1 MTIQKILT
9 FQEMGEEEKA
19 DEVYFLDSD
28 IKYLNALKEF
38 ALDETNADI
47 IIADNI
53 LTPLGIG
60 TNPHNAFD
68 LLKKIKIFGTYE
80 NPWIIAWK
88 NEPLD
93 AGEDEVEY
101 FQKSALQQP
110 IYDDVMH
117 MRKNFPLPVFTI
129 ADPNGIHRIG
139 WSAGKVDGDDWIF
152 IHVTDP
158 SRYIAPNSDLDQIF
172 RKRGL
177 SVILPEIQFSMLPQI
192 LEDQISLKIDP
203 NDKKKKLALTVGVK
217 PERDGRIIDY
227 KIIYSF
233 LDTEKTYNLSI
244 DETNAIILGNEEEM
258 TPNSTL
264 VREKY
269 FQDWISIEQF
279 AERRKKFRI
288 RHGAISLKIPKATV
302 KIAREKFIPGAA
314 HVFRIDLTPEN
325 ELNNAVGVVNELDL
339 VVGEISA
346 SFCTKMNV
354 PMIYKSQPPIP
365 LDLDFKPTKDP
376 LEDRIKQES
385 LDKLYKKDRSD
396 ESVITQITRRNNFP
410 PEIYSITP
418 KKHHG
423 LALTSYGQF
432 ANPLNDYY
440 DLANHYQLKYAAL
453 LSDWQRTK
461 DKDDDDCP
469 VPVSPFNHNVLHD
482 IVSTSESRKSDI
494 LTLQKNS
501 SRFWIYWSIKND
513 IEANVFTQ
521 YSGLVIVARDDRNE
535 TTVLLR
541 HYELEARMTTKRK
554 YTKGE
559 KIYLKVEHVD
569 PFYDRLILKEAKGR
583 PT

>member
-1 MTIQKILT
+1 LT

-19 DEVYFLDSD
+19 DEVYFLESD
-28 IKYLNALKEF
+28 VRYLNALINYAIE
-38 ALDETNADI
+38 ESNSDI
-47 IIADNI
+47 IIADKI

-60 TNPHNAFD
+60 TNPHNTFD

-80 NPWIIAWK
+80 NPWILAWK
-88 NEPLD
+88 NDPLD
-93 AGEDEVEY
+93 VGEDEIEY

-117 MRKNFPLPVFTI
+117 LRKNFPLPVFTI

-139 WSAGKVDGDDWIF
+139 WSVGKVDGDDWVF

-158 SRYIAPNSDLDQIF
+158 SRYLAANSDLDQIF

-177 SVILPEIQFSMLPQI
+177 SVSLPEIKFSLFPRL
-192 LEDQISLKIDP
+192 LEEQTSLQIDP
-203 NDKKKKLALTVGVK
+203 NDKKKKLALTIGVK
-217 PERDGRIIDY
+217 PERDGRVIDY

-233 LDTEKTYNLSI
+233 LDKDKTYNLTI
-244 DETNAIILGNEEEM
+244 NEANAIILGNESEM

-269 FQDWISIEQF
+269 FQDWITIEQF

-288 RHGAISLKIPKATV
+288 RHGAISLKIPKSTV
-302 KIAREKFIPGAA
+302 TITREKYVPGAA

-325 ELNNAVGVVNELDL
+325 ELNNAIGVVNEMDL
-339 VVGEISA
+339 VAGEVAA
-346 SFCTKMNV
+346 SFCSKMNV

-365 LDLDFKPTKDP
+365 LDLDFKPTRDP

-396 ESVITQITRRNNFP
+396 ESVIDQITRRNTFP
-410 PEIYSITP
+410 PEVYSVAP
-418 KKHHG
+418 KKHNG
-423 LALTSYGQF
+423 FALTSYAQIG
-432 ANPLNDYY
+432 NPLNDYY
-440 DLANHYQLKYAAL
+440 DLANHYQLKYATL
-453 LSDWQRTK
+453 LSDWQRNK
-461 DKDDDDCP
+461 YEDEEECP
-469 VPVSPFNHNVLHD
+469 LPLSLFNHNVLHD

-494 LTLQKNS
+494 QTLQKNS
-501 SRFWIYWSIKND
+501 NRFWIYWSIKND
-513 IEANVFTQ
+513 LEDNVFTQ
-521 YSGLVIVARDDRNE
+521 YSGLVIIARDDRNE
-535 TTVLLR
+535 TTVLIR

-559 KIYLKVEHVD
+559 KIFLKVEHVD
-569 PFYDRLILKEAKGR
+569 PFYDRLVLKEAKGK
-583 PT
+583 PPG